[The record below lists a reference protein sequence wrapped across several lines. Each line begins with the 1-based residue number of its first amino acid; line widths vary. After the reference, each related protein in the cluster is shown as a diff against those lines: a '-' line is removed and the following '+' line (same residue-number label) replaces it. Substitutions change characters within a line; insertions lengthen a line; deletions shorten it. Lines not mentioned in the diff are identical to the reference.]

1 MALIKI
7 TKENFEQEVIN
18 SERPVIVD
26 FWATYCTPCLML
38 SPVIEEIANE
48 REDIKVCKV
57 DVQEEPDIA
66 IKYGVASIPTLI
78 IFKNGEAVNRS
89 LGVISKEDILTMI

>member
-18 SERPVIVD
+18 SDRPVIVD

-78 IFKNGEAVNRS
+78 IFKNGEVVNRS